1 MLRTIFHPAT
11 ASGHPHPECERE
23 TTLSYGPIALT
34 LRIIRDGLCEG
45 LAAQRRY
52 RQLTSS
58 GVAHDPALRA
68 ALGCDAI
75 ESRHRSTC
83 LGARRHGLD

>member
-1 MLRTIFHPAT
+1 MLRTICHPT
-11 ASGHPHPECERE
+11 PASGHPRPECEPE

-52 RQLTSS
+52 RQLTAR

-68 ALGCDAI
+68 ALGYSAI
-75 ESRHRSTC
+75 EPRHKC
-83 LGARRHGLD
+83 ACPGARRKDLD